1 LGAVF
6 GLVAAGGGV
15 TLGVSVSFLQA
26 KKKADKDRINR
37 NFFIRLK
44 CFSINLIK
52 LLLIERK

>member
-1 LGAVF
+1 
-6 GLVAAGGGV
+6 LVAAGGGV